1 MVCNELS
8 NSSQFTYFV
17 PPIEVVPSVVNLPWC
32 IKSGMLPPASTQT
45 RVLPG
50 GLPWPEVRGARL
62 LRALTGAPRG
72 QDDADA
78 QQEQTEDEQ
87 FSAEFP
93 YELELCVPTAGHVA
107 LVLVRRPPGV
117 QLNPPARSNTTPLTP
132 TAAAPAA
139 PRVVCVLDALPPSRR
154 GGYEDKAKA
163 GKNKKTPGAQL
174 PQQQV
179 DELELL
185 EELFAPHTRAA
196 GGKEGSV
203 LVKAPLLCARFDCRV
218 VSIRF
223 IRSGGSL
230 QQPQKRNRSG
240 SRGLND
246 SSASFNSSSSSS
258 AVTSSRVVGAAA
270 PLRCVVAREDG
281 MAFLWEWQADLFQ
294 WVFLN
299 RLCFLENPNLKWTRP
314 VAAFTTTDLPLD
326 TNMSGEIGSSGGNG
340 SGSSGATELV
350 WWSTATKH
358 EPKLKLRRLRFERA
372 TDALRATDVV
382 VGSAFSPK
390 PMCDDVV
397 ELLSSKLGL
406 FAISKTQGIFFRS
419 SIASLRTLALSW
431 HNIFSCDTESTT
443 IELSQVMICVHSVT
457 GELVILRRESGEVYL
472 VTPKSSKATLGGT
485 SNSYTS
491 NSGSCTTL
499 FARRLAKL
507 MHWRQTASGAQDD
520 KDLEVLDIAA
530 HRHIFLVL
538 TRRLLRVYTLIA
550 GELLEALALPDTLVH
565 CYQHRGYGRCKFW
578 SVPGG
583 ASSIGLWAPHGF
595 WTIRLPS
602 ARAVAEALHQP
613 QYSKQE
619 KKTTSEENNPEAAF
633 MAAKDY
639 GTGDLHLDAVRY
651 ALEVLERVT
660 PSAMDPVQSH
670 PEAWEAVWHT
680 VSSPALLLALLD
692 NRATSEH
699 VVNELAQY
707 VTAIYNTASGI
718 RSFGRLDG
726 AGNSNGNHM
735 LRLTPAN
742 LESLHHL
749 SNWIVLA
756 KRKLARLQASS
767 EDSWKDL
774 SSSTSSKENPG
785 NRQSRAISELTSVL
799 ANEDDL
805 STAQEERNNLQRKD
819 SVLDPEDARNFRLSR
834 KLRPMSSL
842 RFAAG
847 CSTSSERQG
856 QQWLLQ
862 LESFL
867 LDGVAFKE
875 QGAVRRMIR
884 ADATPS
890 HRLFHNERVLADFRH
905 VAASSFSKHMYLES
919 MSRLYLLYEPE
930 SLLPFIRCVERF
942 CPRLFSLSGHQ
953 PVARSHA
960 ERALTL
966 FPPLRLFTNKVLE
979 GIDSKAGQ
987 SAKASLLAYVD
998 LLSYCGHHTEA
1009 SRALLQCHLYDDSK
1023 QKFLL
1028 LLKDPQ
1034 NEQNPGETEQ
1044 EEDARARAT
1053 ASSTV
1058 YFLLLEYCLRYRDAE
1073 DLKVL
1078 LMLKPAHVDM
1088 LHVLRALRT
1097 AFSSTSPHQSK
1108 GEGAC
1113 TGVTVGDLRLVLVA
1127 LMKQRRVG
1135 IAK

>member
-1 MVCNELS
+1 
-8 NSSQFTYFV
+8 
-17 PPIEVVPSVVNLPWC
+17 
-32 IKSGMLPPASTQT
+32 MLPPASASSPST
-45 RVLPG
+45 RVVHG
-50 GLPWPEVRGARL
+50 GLTWPAVRGAHL
-62 LRALTGAPRG
+62 LRALTRASRSHTE
-72 QDDADA
+72 
-78 QQEQTEDEQ
+78 QEQKGADQEEDRKEDDQ

-117 QLNPPARSNTTPLTP
+117 QLNAPVSRSNTASNANM
-132 TAAAPAA
+132 AAAPAA
-139 PRVVCVLDALPPSRR
+139 PRVVYVLDALPPSRR
-154 GGYEDKAKA
+154 GGYEDKSTSR
-163 GKNKKTPGAQL
+163 KNKTLGAQL
-174 PQQQV
+174 PPQQV
-179 DELELL
+179 NELELL
-185 EELFAPHTRAA
+185 QELFAPHTRAA

-203 LVKAPLLCARFDCRV
+203 LIKAPLLCARFDCKV

-230 QQPQKRNRSG
+230 QKPQNRNRSG

-246 SSASFNSSSSSS
+246 SSASFNSSSSGVAS
-258 AVTSSRVVGAAA
+258 SSRAGGVAT

-326 TNMSGEIGSSGGNG
+326 SCMTEHNLSGGSGSSGSNG
-340 SGSSGATELV
+340 SDSSGATELA

-382 VGSAFSPK
+382 VGSAFMPK
-390 PMCDDVV
+390 PVCDDVV
-397 ELLSSKLGL
+397 KLLSSKLGL
-406 FAISKTQGIFFRS
+406 FSISKTQGVYFRS
-419 SIASLRTLALSW
+419 STASLRTVALDW
-431 HNIFSCDTESTT
+431 HGIFSLDDGSTPPNMAE
-443 IELSQVMICVHSVT
+443 IIVCLHSVT
-457 GELVILRRESGEVYL
+457 GELIILHRDSGDVYL
-472 VTPKSSKATLGGT
+472 VTPKSSSSSSLNSDA
-485 SNSYTS
+485 NSYARDKA
-491 NSGSCTTL
+491 SCTTL
-499 FARRLAKL
+499 LSRKL
-507 MHWRQTASGAQDD
+507 TPLTPWRQLKSGAQDAQED
-520 KDLEVLDIAA
+520 FEVLDVAA
-530 HRHIFLVL
+530 HRHVLLVL
-538 TRRLLRVYTLIA
+538 THRVLRVYTLIT
-550 GELLEALALPDTLVH
+550 GKLLEDVSLPGIIANAS
-565 CYQHRGYGRCKFW
+565 QQQRAYGKCKFW
-578 SVPGG
+578 TISGS
-583 ASSIGLWAPHGF
+583 ASSVGLWAPDGF
-595 WTIRLPS
+595 WTIRLPP
-602 ARAVAEALHQP
+602 AKAMAVALHQP
-613 QYSKQE
+613 LTSTQE
-619 KKTTSEENNPEAAF
+619 TKSESADKDPEAAF
-633 MAAKDY
+633 LAVKDY
-639 GTGDLHLDAVRY
+639 GTGNLHLDTVRY

-660 PSAMDPVQSH
+660 PSAMDPTQSH

-699 VVNELAQY
+699 VVSELAQH
-707 VTAIYNTASGI
+707 VAAIYRTASSV
-718 RSFGRLDG
+718 RSCGRLDG
-726 AGNSNGNHM
+726 SGNTSSNKNHF

-756 KRKLARLQASS
+756 KRKLARL
-767 EDSWKDL
+767 E
-774 SSSTSSKENPG
+774 TSSGDNLKKLTSG
-785 NRQSRAISELTSVL
+785 NEDHVIRKTRAVSELTTVL
-799 ANEDDL
+799 ANDDDL
-805 STAQEERNNLQRKD
+805 SIAQEVRGNLQRKD
-819 SVLDPEDARNFRLSR
+819 SVIDPEDARNFRLSR

-875 QGAVRRMIR
+875 QQDGGSRGVIR
-884 ADATPS
+884 AEATPS
-890 HRLFHNERVLADFRH
+890 HRLFHSERVLADFRH

-953 PVARSHA
+953 PLARSHA

-966 FPPLRLFTNKVLE
+966 FPPLELFTNKVLKGDE
-979 GIDSKAGQ
+979 TKSMQA
-987 SAKASLLAYVD
+987 AEASLLAYVD
-998 LLSYCGHHTEA
+998 LLSYCGHYTEA
-1009 SRALLQCHLYDDSK
+1009 CRALLQCHLYEKSK
-1023 QKFLL
+1023 HKLL
-1028 LLKDPQ
+1028 MLLKTPQ
-1034 NEQNPGETEQ
+1034 NEQAAGDDEQ
-1044 EEDARARAT
+1044 EEGARARAT

-1058 YFLLLEYCLRYRDAE
+1058 YFLLLEYCVKYRDATE
-1073 DLKVL
+1073 LKTL
-1078 LMLKPAHVDM
+1078 LMLKPVHVDM

-1097 AFSSTSPHQSK
+1097 IFSSGTNLRQHK
-1108 GEGAC
+1108 GDGSC

-1127 LMKQRRVG
+1127 LMQQRRAGV
-1135 IAK
+1135 AK